1 MFCAVAQMSQLVF
14 QPALDAFHAMFR
26 LLRLR
31 PILNVQHLSRDHVRI
46 LDFYLIFPFRIRTIR
61 LAPTHQKFKKL
72 AEKYAYLTPYGEQ
85 PDAPLLFRRMEPMQ
99 TAALETLAARSYIDL
114 TALKSDEVEPTAQLV
129 PREIAVRTEILN
141 AEQADLIE
149 FLRLLASDYELSG
162 DNGLKARTGL
172 LEHRYDAV

>member
-14 QPALDAFHAMFR
+14 QPALDALHAAFR

-31 PILNVQHLSRDHVRI
+31 PILNGQHLSRDHVRI
-46 LDFYLIFPFRIRTIR
+46 LDFYLIFPFRIRAIR

-85 PDAPLLFRRMEPMQ
+85 PDGPLLFQRMEPMQ
-99 TAALETLAARSYIDL
+99 TAAL
-114 TALKSDEVEPTAQLV
+114 KSDAVEPTAQPV
-129 PREIAVRTEILN
+129 PHEIAVRTEILN

-149 FLRLLASDYELSG
+149 FLSLLASDYELSG

-172 LEHRYDAV
+172 LEHRYDA